1 MGTPF
6 RVGTVLGLDVV
17 VAEDTAPLASP
28 YHPAGLFIVVAVN
41 PPPCVKPMLG
51 ALLIA
56 DVMTNS
62 VALCAAPFP
71 VTLRPAWNCLEVVFG
86 VPSELRPPA

>member
-6 RVGTVLGLDVV
+6 WVGTVFRCDADA
-17 VAEDTAPLASP
+17 AEDTAPLANP
-28 YHPAGLFIVVAVN
+28 YHPAGLFIVVALN
-41 PPPCVKPMLG
+41 PPPWVKPMLG

-62 VALCAAPFP
+62 VALCDAPCP